1 MSEPRPSAQVALSP
15 GGDLE
20 ATAQR
25 LVIDLDHYISSALGF
40 VLSSLSVSASTTTR
54 SIFDNGSP
62 TNLGFCF
69 PSVVLGIPGSL
80 ALCDSCADRA
90 RLSMLPVWSL
100 ERTALK
106 QGSV

>member
-1 MSEPRPSAQVALSP
+1 
-15 GGDLE
+15 
-20 ATAQR
+20 
-25 LVIDLDHYISSALGF
+25 
-40 VLSSLSVSASTTTR
+40 
-54 SIFDNGSP
+54 
-62 TNLGFCF
+62 LGFCF